1 MIGQT
6 NTAKNS
12 ILLKNRGIPEDFESS
27 GNNKSQILKKRHA
40 DYYIKSRILAS
51 FIKKVMVKIAVLVLK
66 TSPIKQKKGLVC
78 IL

>member
-12 ILLKNRGIPEDFESS
+12 ILLKNRGIPEDFETS

-51 FIKKVMVKIAVLVLK
+51 FIKKIMVKIAFIVLK
-66 TSPIKQKKGLVC
+66 INYIIAMKGLIW

>member
-1 MIGQT
+1 MTDQT
-6 NTAKNS
+6 NAAKNS

-40 DYYIKSRILAS
+40 DYCIKSRILAS
-51 FIKKVMVKIAVLVLK
+51 FIKKFMVKIAFIVLK
-66 TSPIKQKKGLVC
+66 TNYIIAMKGLIW